1 MSFLG
6 RMALVVFA
14 FAGSAAAQTTPV
26 VNAHLTI
33 PAHELAWRFSATGGP
48 GGQHANTSNTRATVT
63 FDIQASES
71 LTDWQRERLLDRIG
85 GEISVT
91 AGDERS
97 QLRNRNLA
105 LDRLRERLVEALRT
119 QIVRRP
125 TRPSKGSQQRRLN
138 AKAQRSTTKANRR
151 LGHRHDD

>member
-1 MSFLG
+1 MPPDHSPPVPPPDD
-6 RMALVVFA
+6 ALVVN
-14 FAGSAAAQTTPV
+14 T
-26 VNAHLTI
+26 HLTI
-33 PAHELAWRFSATGGP
+33 PANELSWRFSATGGP
-48 GGQHANTSNTRATVT
+48 GGQHANTANTRATVT
-63 FDIQASES
+63 FDVQTSES
-71 LTDWQRERLLDRIG
+71 LTDWQRQRLLDRIG
-85 GEISVT
+85 AEISVT

-105 LDRLRERLVEALRT
+105 LDRLRDRLVEALRT

-125 TRPSKGSQQRRLN
+125 TRPSKGAQQRRLT